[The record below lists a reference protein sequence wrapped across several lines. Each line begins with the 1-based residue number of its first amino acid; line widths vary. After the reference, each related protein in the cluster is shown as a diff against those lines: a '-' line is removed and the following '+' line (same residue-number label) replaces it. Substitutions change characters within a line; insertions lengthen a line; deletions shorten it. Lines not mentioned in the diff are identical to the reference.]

1 MDDKTQKLFKQLRL
15 EVKRANQRLVRLER
29 AFGKDKWGAKTLK
42 GMLETDTLNAWTST
56 GRVTIRKRNGL

>member
-1 MDDKTQKLFKQLRL
+1 MDDKTKDLYNKLRK

-42 GMLETDTLNAWTST
+42 GMLETDTLNAWTSS